1 MHLHKNLEE
10 KNMLA
15 FLVTLIKV
23 IAPWVA
29 AAVVIHY
36 LNVYNEKKYPEFYVS
51 DDKKTPQS
59 LFENLEIGYPFEL
72 AFIMYISLIF
82 SLGIIIGAYVDGQLD
97 WFVGI
102 LGGAYMLLSLC
113 SVLGTHVWKIWVKG
127 DKIIYRSY
135 IGIKHYYTFADITRV
150 SERLD
155 GGYEFYSG
163 KKKLFRIDNN
173 LSDGAILAGKLQA
186 KKIPCDKA
194 GMTIDKFTLKT
205 RGVYK
210 AVSAMSVGFFCWM
223 VWVMIEQNET
233 NIIFFRPMLV
243 LAVISLIIFIDLITD
258 RFSVNGTRVTRRR
271 GLIVK
276 KFDISEIESTRLKKG
291 LFGEKIE
298 FYVKGKCIAKVS
310 TNNQPYDLLDKR
322 IRKEHILRKR

>member
-1 MHLHKNLEE
+1 
-10 KNMLA
+10 MLA

-36 LNVYNEKKYPEFYVS
+36 LNVYNEKKYPEFYNL

-127 DKIIYRSY
+127 EKIIYRSY
-135 IGIKHYYTFADITRV
+135 TGIKHYYTFADITRV

-194 GMTIDKFTLKT
+194 GMTVDKFTLKT

-210 AVSAMSVGFFCWM
+210 AVSAMSAGFFCWM

-233 NIIFFRPMLV
+233 SIIFFRPMLA

>member
-1 MHLHKNLEE
+1 
-10 KNMLA
+10 MLA

-36 LNVYNEKKYPEFYVS
+36 LNVYNEKKYPEFYNL

-135 IGIKHYYTFADITRV
+135 IGIKHYYTFADITRIT
-150 SERLD
+150 ERLD

-173 LSDGAILAGKLQA
+173 LSDGAILAGMLQA

-243 LAVISLIIFIDLITD
+243 LAVISLIIFIDLVTD

>member
-173 LSDGAILAGKLQA
+173 LPDGSKLAIKLQV
-186 KKIPCDKA
+186 KQVPCDKA
-194 GMTIDKFTLKT
+194 GMTVDKFTLKT
-205 RGVYK
+205 KGVYK

-233 NIIFFRPMLV
+233 NIIFFRPMLA

>member
-1 MHLHKNLEE
+1 
-10 KNMLA
+10 MLA
-15 FLVTLIKV
+15 FFVTLIKV

-173 LSDGAILAGKLQA
+173 LSDGAILAGMLEA

-243 LAVISLIIFIDLITD
+243 LAVISLIIFIDLVTD

-310 TNNQPYDLLDKR
+310 TNNQPYDLLDRR

>member
-1 MHLHKNLEE
+1 
-10 KNMLA
+10 MLA

-36 LNVYNEKKYPEFYVS
+36 LNVYNEKKHPEFYNL

-102 LGGAYMLLSLC
+102 LGGAYMLLSLYA
-113 SVLGTHVWKIWVKG
+113 VLGTHVWKIWVKG
-127 DKIIYRSY
+127 EKIIYRSY
-135 IGIKHYYTFADITRV
+135 IGIKHYYTFADITRIT
-150 SERLD
+150 ERLD

-173 LSDGAILAGKLQA
+173 LSDGAILAGMLEA

-233 NIIFFRPMLV
+233 NIIFFRPMLA

-276 KFDISEIESTRLKKG
+276 KFDISEIESTRLKKDCS
-291 LFGEKIE
+291 
-298 FYVKGKCIAKVS
+298 VKKLS
-310 TNNQPYDLLDKR
+310 SM
-322 IRKEHILRKR
+322 

>member
-1 MHLHKNLEE
+1 
-10 KNMLA
+10 MLA

-135 IGIKHYYTFADITRV
+135 TGIKHYYTFADITRV

-173 LSDGAILAGKLQA
+173 LSDGAILAGMLQA

-194 GMTIDKFTLKT
+194 GMTVDKFTLKT
-205 RGVYK
+205 KGVYK

-243 LAVISLIIFIDLITD
+243 LAVISLIIFIDLVTD

>member
-1 MHLHKNLEE
+1 
-10 KNMLA
+10 MLA

-127 DKIIYRSY
+127 EKIIYRSY
-135 IGIKHYYTFADITRV
+135 TGIKHYYTFADITRV

-173 LSDGAILAGKLQA
+173 LPEGSTLAGKLQA

-194 GMTIDKFTLKT
+194 GMTVDKFTLKT

-233 NIIFFRPMLV
+233 SIIFFRPMLA

>member
-1 MHLHKNLEE
+1 
-10 KNMLA
+10 MLA

-36 LNVYNEKKYPEFYVS
+36 LNVYNEKKYPEFYNL

-72 AFIMYISLIF
+72 AFIMYISLIL

-102 LGGAYMLLSLC
+102 LGGAYMLLSLYA
-113 SVLGTHVWKIWVKG
+113 VLGTHVWKIWVKSE
-127 DKIIYRSY
+127 KIIYRSY
-135 IGIKHYYTFADITRV
+135 IGIKHYYTFADITRIT
-150 SERLD
+150 ERLD

-173 LSDGAILAGKLQA
+173 LSDGAILAGMLQA

-194 GMTIDKFTLKT
+194 GMTVDKFTLKT

-223 VWVMIEQNET
+223 VWVMIEQKET
-233 NIIFFRPMLV
+233 NIIFFRPMLA

>member
-1 MHLHKNLEE
+1 
-10 KNMLA
+10 MLA

-36 LNVYNEKKYPEFYVS
+36 LNVYNEKKYPEFYNL

-102 LGGAYMLLSLC
+102 LGGAYMLLSLYA
-113 SVLGTHVWKIWVKG
+113 VLGTHVWKIWVKG
-127 DKIIYRSY
+127 EKIIYRSY
-135 IGIKHYYTFADITRV
+135 IGIKHYYTFADIARIT
-150 SERLD
+150 ERLD

-173 LSDGAILAGKLQA
+173 LSDGAILAGMLQA

-243 LAVISLIIFIDLITD
+243 LGVISLIIFIDLITD

>member
-1 MHLHKNLEE
+1 
-10 KNMLA
+10 MLA

-23 IAPWVA
+23 IAPWGA

-51 DDKKTPQS
+51 NDKKTPQS

-72 AFIMYISLIF
+72 AFIMYISLIL

-102 LGGAYMLLSLC
+102 LGGAYMLLSLYA
-113 SVLGTHVWKIWVKG
+113 VLGAHVWKIWVKG

-173 LSDGAILAGKLQA
+173 LSDGAILAGMLQA

-194 GMTIDKFTLKT
+194 GMTVDKFTLKT

-233 NIIFFRPMLV
+233 SIIFFRPMLA

>member
-1 MHLHKNLEE
+1 
-10 KNMLA
+10 MLA

-23 IAPWVA
+23 IAPCGA

-51 DDKKTPQS
+51 NDKKTPQS

-173 LSDGAILAGKLQA
+173 LSDGAILAGMLEA

-194 GMTIDKFTLKT
+194 GMTVDKFTLKT

-243 LAVISLIIFIDLITD
+243 LAVISLIIFIDLVTD

>member
-1 MHLHKNLEE
+1 
-10 KNMLA
+10 MLA

-135 IGIKHYYTFADITRV
+135 TGIKHYYTFADITRIT
-150 SERLD
+150 ERLD

-173 LSDGAILAGKLQA
+173 LSDGAILAGMLQA

-194 GMTIDKFTLKT
+194 GMTVDKFTLKT

-310 TNNQPYDLLDKR
+310 TNNQPYDLLDRR

>member
-1 MHLHKNLEE
+1 
-10 KNMLA
+10 MLA

-36 LNVYNEKKYPEFYVS
+36 LNVYNEKKYPEFYNL

-102 LGGAYMLLSLC
+102 LGGAYMLLSLYA
-113 SVLGTHVWKIWVKG
+113 VLGTHVWKIWVKG

-173 LSDGAILAGKLQA
+173 LSDGAILAGMLEA

-194 GMTIDKFTLKT
+194 GMTVDKFTLKT

-233 NIIFFRPMLV
+233 NIIFFRPMLA

>member
-1 MHLHKNLEE
+1 
-10 KNMLA
+10 MLA

-36 LNVYNEKKYPEFYVS
+36 LNVYNEKKYPEFYNL

-127 DKIIYRSY
+127 EKIIYRSY
-135 IGIKHYYTFADITRV
+135 TGIKHYYTFADITRIT
-150 SERLD
+150 ERLD

-173 LSDGAILAGKLQA
+173 LSDGAILAGMLQA

-233 NIIFFRPMLV
+233 NIIFFRPMLA

-310 TNNQPYDLLDKR
+310 TSNQPYDLLDKR

>member
-1 MHLHKNLEE
+1 
-10 KNMLA
+10 MLA

-36 LNVYNEKKYPEFYVS
+36 LNVYNEKKYPEFYNL

-102 LGGAYMLLSLC
+102 LGGAYMLLSLYA
-113 SVLGTHVWKIWVKG
+113 VLGTHVWKIWVKG

-173 LSDGAILAGKLQA
+173 LSDGAILAGMLEA

-243 LAVISLIIFIDLITD
+243 LAVISLIIFIDLVTD

>member
-1 MHLHKNLEE
+1 
-10 KNMLA
+10 MLA

-36 LNVYNEKKYPEFYVS
+36 LNVYNEKKHPEFYNL

-72 AFIMYISLIF
+72 AFIMYISLIL

-102 LGGAYMLLSLC
+102 LGGAYMLLSLYA
-113 SVLGTHVWKIWVKG
+113 VLGAHVWKIWVKG

-173 LSDGAILAGKLQA
+173 LSDGAILAGMLEA

-210 AVSAMSVGFFCWM
+210 AISAMSVGFFCWM

-243 LAVISLIIFIDLITD
+243 LGVISLIIFIDLITD

>member
-1 MHLHKNLEE
+1 
-10 KNMLA
+10 MLA

-72 AFIMYISLIF
+72 AFIMYISLIL

-135 IGIKHYYTFADITRV
+135 IGIKHYYTFADITRIT
-150 SERLD
+150 ERLD

-173 LSDGAILAGKLQA
+173 LSDGSKLAIKLQV
-186 KKIPCDKA
+186 KQVPCDKA
-194 GMTIDKFTLKT
+194 GMTVDKFTLKT

-243 LAVISLIIFIDLITD
+243 LAVISLIIFIDLVTD

>member
-1 MHLHKNLEE
+1 
-10 KNMLA
+10 MLA
-15 FLVTLIKV
+15 FFVTLIKV

-36 LNVYNEKKYPEFYVS
+36 LNVYNEKKYPEFYNS
-51 DDKKTPQS
+51 DNENNPKS

-127 DKIIYRSY
+127 EKIIYRSY
-135 IGIKHYYTFADITRV
+135 TGIKHYYTFADITRV

-173 LSDGAILAGKLQA
+173 LSDGAILAGMLEA

-210 AVSAMSVGFFCWM
+210 AISAMSVGFFC
-223 VWVMIEQNET
+223 
-233 NIIFFRPMLV
+233 
-243 LAVISLIIFIDLITD
+243 
-258 RFSVNGTRVTRRR
+258 
-271 GLIVK
+271 
-276 KFDISEIESTRLKKG
+276 
-291 LFGEKIE
+291 
-298 FYVKGKCIAKVS
+298 
-310 TNNQPYDLLDKR
+310 
-322 IRKEHILRKR
+322 

>member
-1 MHLHKNLEE
+1 
-10 KNMLA
+10 MLA

-127 DKIIYRSY
+127 EKIIYRSY
-135 IGIKHYYTFADITRV
+135 IGIKHYYTFADITRIT
-150 SERLD
+150 ERLD

-194 GMTIDKFTLKT
+194 GMTVDKFTLKT

-233 NIIFFRPMLV
+233 SIIFFRPMLA

>member
-1 MHLHKNLEE
+1 
-10 KNMLA
+10 MLA

-36 LNVYNEKKYPEFYVS
+36 LNVYNEKKYPEFYNL

-127 DKIIYRSY
+127 EKIIYRSY
-135 IGIKHYYTFADITRV
+135 TGIKHYYTFADITRV

-173 LSDGAILAGKLQA
+173 LSDGAILAGMLEA

-233 NIIFFRPMLV
+233 SIIFFRPMLA

-310 TNNQPYDLLDKR
+310 TNNQPYDLLDRR

>member
-1 MHLHKNLEE
+1 
-10 KNMLA
+10 MLA

-36 LNVYNEKKYPEFYVS
+36 LNVYNEKKYPEFYNL

-72 AFIMYISLIF
+72 AFIMYIALIF

-135 IGIKHYYTFADITRV
+135 IGIKHYYTFADITRIT
-150 SERLD
+150 ERLD

-173 LSDGAILAGKLQA
+173 LSDGAILAGMLQA

-233 NIIFFRPMLV
+233 NIIFFRPMLA

>member
-1 MHLHKNLEE
+1 
-10 KNMLA
+10 MLA

-36 LNVYNEKKYPEFYVS
+36 LNVYNEKKYPEFYNL

-102 LGGAYMLLSLC
+102 LGGAYMLLSLYA
-113 SVLGTHVWKIWVKG
+113 VLGTHVWKIWVKG
-127 DKIIYRSY
+127 EKIIYRSY
-135 IGIKHYYTFADITRV
+135 TGIKHYYTFADITRV

-173 LSDGAILAGKLQA
+173 LSDGAILAGMLQA

-194 GMTIDKFTLKT
+194 GMTVDKFTLKT

-233 NIIFFRPMLV
+233 SIIFFRPMLV

>member
-1 MHLHKNLEE
+1 
-10 KNMLA
+10 MLA

-135 IGIKHYYTFADITRV
+135 IGIKHYYTFADITRIT
-150 SERLD
+150 ERLD

-173 LSDGAILAGKLQA
+173 LSDGAILAGMLEA

-194 GMTIDKFTLKT
+194 GMTVDKFTLKT

>member
-1 MHLHKNLEE
+1 
-10 KNMLA
+10 MLA

-36 LNVYNEKKYPEFYVS
+36 LNVYNEKKYPEFYNL

-102 LGGAYMLLSLC
+102 LGGAYMLLSLYA
-113 SVLGTHVWKIWVKG
+113 VLGTHVWKIWVKG
-127 DKIIYRSY
+127 EKIIYRSY
-135 IGIKHYYTFADITRV
+135 TGIKHYYTFADITRV

-173 LSDGAILAGKLQA
+173 LSDGSKLAIKLQV
-186 KKIPCDKA
+186 KQVPCDKA
-194 GMTIDKFTLKT
+194 GMTVDKFILKT
-205 RGVYK
+205 RGIYK

-233 NIIFFRPMLV
+233 SIIFFRPMLA

>member
-1 MHLHKNLEE
+1 
-10 KNMLA
+10 MLA

-36 LNVYNEKKYPEFYVS
+36 LNVYNEKKYPEFYNL

-102 LGGAYMLLSLC
+102 LGGAYMLLSLYA
-113 SVLGTHVWKIWVKG
+113 VLGTHVWKIWVKG
-127 DKIIYRSY
+127 EKIIYRSY
-135 IGIKHYYTFADITRV
+135 TGIKHYYTFADITRV

-194 GMTIDKFTLKT
+194 GMTVDKFTLKT

-210 AVSAMSVGFFCWM
+210 AVSAMSAGFFCWM

>member
-1 MHLHKNLEE
+1 
-10 KNMLA
+10 MLA

-23 IAPWVA
+23 RAPWVA

-36 LNVYNEKKYPEFYVS
+36 LNVYNEKKYPEFYNL

-127 DKIIYRSY
+127 EKIIYRSY

-173 LSDGAILAGKLQA
+173 LSDGSKLAIKLQV
-186 KKIPCDKA
+186 KQVPCDKA
-194 GMTIDKFTLKT
+194 GMTVDKFTLKT

-210 AVSAMSVGFFCWM
+210 AVSAMSAGFFCWM

-233 NIIFFRPMLV
+233 NIIFFRPMLA
-243 LAVISLIIFIDLITD
+243 LAVISLIIFIDLVTD

-310 TNNQPYDLLDKR
+310 TNNQPYDLLDRR

>member
-1 MHLHKNLEE
+1 
-10 KNMLA
+10 MLA

-36 LNVYNEKKYPEFYVS
+36 LNVYNEKKYPEFYNL

-173 LSDGAILAGKLQA
+173 LSDGSKLAIKLQV
-186 KKIPCDKA
+186 KQVPCDKA
-194 GMTIDKFTLKT
+194 GMTVDKFTLKT

-233 NIIFFRPMLV
+233 SIIFFRPMLV

-310 TNNQPYDLLDKR
+310 TNNQPYDLLDRR

>member
-1 MHLHKNLEE
+1 
-10 KNMLA
+10 MLA

-23 IAPWVA
+23 IAPWGA

-36 LNVYNEKKYPEFYVS
+36 LNVYNEKKYPEFYNL

-173 LSDGAILAGKLQA
+173 LSDGAILAGMLEA

>member
-1 MHLHKNLEE
+1 
-10 KNMLA
+10 MLA

-23 IAPWVA
+23 IAPWGA

-173 LSDGAILAGKLQA
+173 LSDGAILAGMLQA

-194 GMTIDKFTLKT
+194 GMTVDKFTLKT

>member
-1 MHLHKNLEE
+1 
-10 KNMLA
+10 MLA

-36 LNVYNEKKYPEFYVS
+36 LNVYNEKKYPEFYNL

-173 LSDGAILAGKLQA
+173 LSDGSKLAIKLQV
-186 KKIPCDKA
+186 KQVPCDKA
-194 GMTIDKFTLKT
+194 GMTVDKFTLKT
-205 RGVYK
+205 KGVYK
-210 AVSAMSVGFFCWM
+210 AVSAMSAGFFCWM

-233 NIIFFRPMLV
+233 NIIFFRPMLA
-243 LAVISLIIFIDLITD
+243 LAVISLIIFIDLVTD

>member
-1 MHLHKNLEE
+1 
-10 KNMLA
+10 MLA

-36 LNVYNEKKYPEFYVS
+36 LNVYNEKKHPEFYNL

-127 DKIIYRSY
+127 EKIIYRSY

-173 LSDGAILAGKLQA
+173 LSDGAILAGMLEA

-310 TNNQPYDLLDKR
+310 TNNQPYDLLDRR

>member
-1 MHLHKNLEE
+1 
-10 KNMLA
+10 MLA

-36 LNVYNEKKYPEFYVS
+36 LNVYNEKKHPEFYNL

-102 LGGAYMLLSLC
+102 LGGAYMLLSLYA
-113 SVLGTHVWKIWVKG
+113 VLGTHVWKIWVKG
-127 DKIIYRSY
+127 EKIIYRSY

-173 LSDGAILAGKLQA
+173 LSDGSKLAIKLQV
-186 KKIPCDKA
+186 KQVPCDKA
-194 GMTIDKFTLKT
+194 GMTVDKFTLKT

-233 NIIFFRPMLV
+233 SIIFFRPMLA

-258 RFSVNGTRVTRRR
+258 RFSVNGTRVTRRC

-276 KFDISEIESTRLKKG
+276 RFDISEIESTRLKKG

>member
-1 MHLHKNLEE
+1 
-10 KNMLA
+10 MLA

-36 LNVYNEKKYPEFYVS
+36 LNVYNEKKYPEFYNL

-102 LGGAYMLLSLC
+102 LGGAYMLLSLYA
-113 SVLGTHVWKIWVKG
+113 VLGTHVWKIWVKG

-135 IGIKHYYTFADITRV
+135 IGIKHYYTFADITRIT
-150 SERLD
+150 ERLD

-173 LSDGAILAGKLQA
+173 LSDGAILAGMLQA

-194 GMTIDKFTLKT
+194 GMTVDKFTLKT
-205 RGVYK
+205 KGVYK
-210 AVSAMSVGFFCWM
+210 AVSAMSAGFFCWM

-233 NIIFFRPMLV
+233 NIIFFRPMLA

>member
-1 MHLHKNLEE
+1 
-10 KNMLA
+10 MLA
-15 FLVTLIKV
+15 LLVTLIKV

-36 LNVYNEKKYPEFYVS
+36 LNVYNEKKHPEFYNL

-113 SVLGTHVWKIWVKG
+113 SVLGTHVWKIWVKSE
-127 DKIIYRSY
+127 KIIYRSY
-135 IGIKHYYTFADITRV
+135 TGIKHYYTFADITRIT
-150 SERLD
+150 ERLD

-173 LSDGAILAGKLQA
+173 LSDGAILAGMLEA

-233 NIIFFRPMLV
+233 SIIFFRPMLA

>member
-1 MHLHKNLEE
+1 
-10 KNMLA
+10 MLA
-15 FLVTLIKV
+15 FWVTLIKV

-51 DDKKTPQS
+51 NDKKTPQS

-72 AFIMYISLIF
+72 AFIMYISLIL

-102 LGGAYMLLSLC
+102 LGGAYMLLSLYA
-113 SVLGTHVWKIWVKG
+113 VLGAHVWKIWVKG
-127 DKIIYRSY
+127 EKIIYRSY
-135 IGIKHYYTFADITRV
+135 IGIKHYYTFADITRIT
-150 SERLD
+150 ERLD

-173 LSDGAILAGKLQA
+173 LSDGAILAGMLQA

-233 NIIFFRPMLV
+233 SIIFFRPMLA

-276 KFDISEIESTRLKKG
+276 KIDISEIESTRLKKG

-310 TNNQPYDLLDKR
+310 TNNQPYDLLDRR

>member
-1 MHLHKNLEE
+1 
-10 KNMLA
+10 MLA

-36 LNVYNEKKYPEFYVS
+36 LNVYNEKKYPEFYNL

-72 AFIMYISLIF
+72 AFIMYISLIL

-102 LGGAYMLLSLC
+102 LGGAYMLLSLYA
-113 SVLGTHVWKIWVKG
+113 VLGTHVWKIWVKG
-127 DKIIYRSY
+127 EKIIYRSY
-135 IGIKHYYTFADITRV
+135 TGIKHYYTFADITRV

-194 GMTIDKFTLKT
+194 GMTVDKFTLKT

-210 AVSAMSVGFFCWM
+210 AVSAMSAGFFCWM

-243 LAVISLIIFIDLITD
+243 LAVISLIIFIDLVTD

>member
-1 MHLHKNLEE
+1 
-10 KNMLA
+10 MLA

-36 LNVYNEKKYPEFYVS
+36 LNVYNEKKYPEFYNL

-72 AFIMYISLIF
+72 AFIMYISLIL

-102 LGGAYMLLSLC
+102 LGGAYMLLSLYA
-113 SVLGTHVWKIWVKG
+113 VLGAHVWKIWVKG

-135 IGIKHYYTFADITRV
+135 IGIKHYYTFADITRIT
-150 SERLD
+150 ERLD

-233 NIIFFRPMLV
+233 NIIFFRPMLA

-310 TNNQPYDLLDKR
+310 TNNQPYDLLDRR